1 MKVHKISFFLI
12 LIILISKTNQKE
24 LNTFSNYDI
33 IFQTNI
39 NVHFIVDFDNKK
51 VDGEVTISFKALED
65 GEVIILDTKSLI
77 IKSIKDNTGNE
88 LDFKL
93 DNYYRLESHG
103 VPLKIYK
110 EYSKDDTFDITIEY
124 STTKDCMAI
133 DWLEPEQTS
142 GGKYPFMYSQC
153 QSILCREMLPIQDT
167 PAIKMPVQ
175 ISITVPEELIGLAAG
190 LFVEEINNGN
200 NKTFIYALDI
210 PIPSYLIAIAAG
222 DIGSQNVSERCTIYA
237 EKTVVEKAAW
247 EFSDTEKFLKIAEN
261 YIGEY
266 VWEQYNILVL
276 PPSFPFG
283 GMENPTLT
291 FLTPSLIAGDKSL
304 VSVVAHEI
312 SHSWTGNLVTNENW
326 PDFWLNEGFTMFIE
340 RKILSS
346 HKDKDMA
353 KLDAM
358 VGLSNLK
365 ADIIAFGESKSF
377 SSLEPNLLGRNPD
390 DAFNKVPYEKGFN
403 LLYYLENKVNNDDI
417 FQKFMRSY
425 IDKFKKGVVKYMDFR
440 TFFETF
446 IKNNVKDWEKIL
458 NDIDWDTWVFAP
470 GFPPVENDFS
480 NKYADEV
487 DQAVKDFYENKLS
500 DDFVKKFKDWFT
512 LLKQN
517 FLNKI
522 KESDIELSE
531 TQLDFL
537 NEKLELIQGKNN
549 VEVSCSY
556 YLTVLYHGTLST
568 KFEESLVDF
577 LGKHG
582 RINYIRPLFSAL
594 ARRNKELA
602 IKTLDKYRNFYH
614 SIIIKY
620 IEIDLLLYF

>member
-12 LIILISKTNQKE
+12 LIIFISKTNQKE

-33 IFQTNI
+33 ISQTNI

-487 DQAVKDFYENKLS
+487 DQAVKDFYENKLG

-531 TQLDFL
+531 TQLEFL
-537 NEKLELIQGKNN
+537 NEKLELIQGKYN

-620 IEIDLLLYF
+620 IEIDLKSL

>member
-12 LIILISKTNQKE
+12 LIIFISKTNQKE

-33 IFQTNI
+33 ISQTNI

-77 IKSIKDNTGNE
+77 IKSVKDNTGNE

-266 VWEQYNILVL
+266 VWGQYNILVL

-522 KESDIELSE
+522 KENDIELSE
-531 TQLDFL
+531 TQLEFL
-537 NEKLELIQGKNN
+537 NEKLELIQGKYN

-620 IEIDLLLYF
+620 IEIDLKSL

>member
-167 PAIKMPVQ
+167 PAVKMPVQ

-266 VWEQYNILVL
+266 VWGQYNILVL

-500 DDFVKKFKDWFT
+500 DDFVKTFKDWFT

-531 TQLDFL
+531 TQLEFL
-537 NEKLELIQGKNN
+537 NEKLELIQGKYN

-620 IEIDLLLYF
+620 IEIDLKSL

>member
-12 LIILISKTNQKE
+12 LIIFISKTNQKE

-77 IKSIKDNTGNE
+77 IKSVKDNTGNE

-266 VWEQYNILVL
+266 VWGQYNILVL

-312 SHSWTGNLVTNENW
+312 SHSWTGTLVTNENW

-500 DDFVKKFKDWFT
+500 DDFVKTFKDWFT

-531 TQLDFL
+531 TQLEFL
-537 NEKLELIQGKNN
+537 NEKLELIQGKYN

-620 IEIDLLLYF
+620 IEIDLKSL

>member
-12 LIILISKTNQKE
+12 LIIFISNTNQKE

-33 IFQTNI
+33 ISQTNI

-51 VDGEVTISFKALED
+51 VDGEVTIYFKALED

-167 PAIKMPVQ
+167 PAVKMPVQ

-190 LFVEEINNGN
+190 LFVKEINNGN

-266 VWEQYNILVL
+266 VWGQYNILVL

-358 VGLSNLK
+358 VGLSDLK

-487 DQAVKDFYENKLS
+487 DQAVKDFYENKLG

-531 TQLDFL
+531 TQLEFL
-537 NEKLELIQGKNN
+537 NEKLELIQGKYN

-620 IEIDLLLYF
+620 IEIDLKSL

>member
-12 LIILISKTNQKE
+12 LTIFISKTNQKE

-33 IFQTNI
+33 ISQTNI

-77 IKSIKDNTGNE
+77 IKSVKDNTGNE

-487 DQAVKDFYENKLS
+487 DQAVKDFYENKLG

-522 KESDIELSE
+522 KESDIALSE
-531 TQLDFL
+531 TQLEFL
-537 NEKLELIQGKNN
+537 NEKLELIQGKYN

-620 IEIDLLLYF
+620 IEIDLKSL

>member
-1 MKVHKISFFLI
+1 MKVHGISFFLI
-12 LIILISKTNQKE
+12 LIIFISKTNQKE

-33 IFQTNI
+33 ISQTNI

-65 GEVIILDTKSLI
+65 GEVIILDTKSLL
-77 IKSIKDNTGNE
+77 IKSVKDNTGNE

-190 LFVEEINNGN
+190 LFVKEINNGN

-266 VWEQYNILVL
+266 VWGQYNILVL

-358 VGLSNLK
+358 VGLSDLK

-500 DDFVKKFKDWFT
+500 DDFVKTFKDWFT

-531 TQLDFL
+531 TQLEFL
-537 NEKLELIQGKNN
+537 NEKLELIQGKYN

-620 IEIDLLLYF
+620 IEIDLKSL

>member
-77 IKSIKDNTGNE
+77 IKSVKDNTGNE

-167 PAIKMPVQ
+167 PAVKMPVQ

-487 DQAVKDFYENKLS
+487 DQAVKDFYENKLG

-531 TQLDFL
+531 TQLEFL
-537 NEKLELIQGKNN
+537 NEKLELIQGKYN

-620 IEIDLLLYF
+620 IEIDLKSL

>member
-12 LIILISKTNQKE
+12 LIIFISNTNQKE

-33 IFQTNI
+33 ISQTNI

-403 LLYYLENKVNNDDI
+403 LLYYLENKVNSDEI

-531 TQLDFL
+531 TQLEFL
-537 NEKLELIQGKNN
+537 NEKLELIQGKYN

-620 IEIDLLLYF
+620 IEIDLKSL

>member
-12 LIILISKTNQKE
+12 LTIFISKTNQKE

-33 IFQTNI
+33 ISQTNI

-51 VDGEVTISFKALED
+51 VDGEVTISFKAIED

-77 IKSIKDNTGNE
+77 IKTIKDNTGNE

-266 VWEQYNILVL
+266 VWGQYNILVL

-358 VGLSNLK
+358 VGLSDLK

-500 DDFVKKFKDWFT
+500 DDFVKTFKDWFT

-531 TQLDFL
+531 TQLEFL
-537 NEKLELIQGKNN
+537 NEKLELIQGKYN

-620 IEIDLLLYF
+620 IEIDLKSL

>member
-167 PAIKMPVQ
+167 PAVKMPVQ

-266 VWEQYNILVL
+266 VWGQYNILVL

-531 TQLDFL
+531 TQLEFL
-537 NEKLELIQGKNN
+537 NEKLELIQGKYN

-620 IEIDLLLYF
+620 IEIDLKSL

>member
-12 LIILISKTNQKE
+12 LIIFISNTNQKE

-33 IFQTNI
+33 ISQTNI

-266 VWEQYNILVL
+266 VWGQYNILVL

-500 DDFVKKFKDWFT
+500 DDFVKTFKDWFT

-531 TQLDFL
+531 TQLEFL
-537 NEKLELIQGKNN
+537 NEKLELIQGKYN

-620 IEIDLLLYF
+620 IEIDLKSL

>member
-12 LIILISKTNQKE
+12 LIIFISKTNQKE

-33 IFQTNI
+33 ISQTNI

-167 PAIKMPVQ
+167 PAVKMPVQ

-358 VGLSNLK
+358 VGLSDLK

-487 DQAVKDFYENKLS
+487 DQAVKDFYENKLG

-531 TQLDFL
+531 TQLEFL
-537 NEKLELIQGKNN
+537 NEKLELIQGKYN

-620 IEIDLLLYF
+620 IEIDLKSL

>member
-12 LIILISKTNQKE
+12 LIIFISKTNQKE

-33 IFQTNI
+33 ISQTNI

-77 IKSIKDNTGNE
+77 IKSVKDNTGNE

-167 PAIKMPVQ
+167 PAVKMPVQ

-266 VWEQYNILVL
+266 VWGQYNILVL

-358 VGLSNLK
+358 VGLSDLK

-531 TQLDFL
+531 TQLEFL
-537 NEKLELIQGKNN
+537 NEKLELIQGKYN

-620 IEIDLLLYF
+620 IEIDLKSL

>member
-12 LIILISKTNQKE
+12 LTIFISKTNQKE

-33 IFQTNI
+33 ISQTNI

-77 IKSIKDNTGNE
+77 IKSVKDNTGNE

-266 VWEQYNILVL
+266 VWGQYNILVL

-403 LLYYLENKVNNDDI
+403 LLYYLENKVNSDEI

-500 DDFVKKFKDWFT
+500 DDFVKTFKDWFT

-531 TQLDFL
+531 NQLEFL
-537 NEKLELIQGKNN
+537 NEKLELIQGKYN

-620 IEIDLLLYF
+620 IEIDLKSL

>member
-33 IFQTNI
+33 ISQTNI

-77 IKSIKDNTGNE
+77 IKSVKDNTGNE

-167 PAIKMPVQ
+167 PAVKMPVQ

-266 VWEQYNILVL
+266 VWGQYNILVL

-417 FQKFMRSY
+417 FQKFMKSY

-531 TQLDFL
+531 TQLEFL
-537 NEKLELIQGKNN
+537 NEKLELIQGKYN

-620 IEIDLLLYF
+620 IEIDLKSL

>member
-12 LIILISKTNQKE
+12 LIIFISKTNQKE

-33 IFQTNI
+33 ISQTNI

-358 VGLSNLK
+358 VGLSDLK

-531 TQLDFL
+531 TQLEFL
-537 NEKLELIQGKNN
+537 NEKLELIQGKYN

-620 IEIDLLLYF
+620 IEIDLKSL

>member
-12 LIILISKTNQKE
+12 LIIFISNTNQKE

-33 IFQTNI
+33 ISQTNI

-167 PAIKMPVQ
+167 PAVKMPVQ

-358 VGLSNLK
+358 VGLSDLK

-487 DQAVKDFYENKLS
+487 DQAVKDFYENKLG
-500 DDFVKKFKDWFT
+500 DDFVKRFKDWFT

-531 TQLDFL
+531 TQLEFL
-537 NEKLELIQGKNN
+537 NEKLELIQGKYN

-620 IEIDLLLYF
+620 IEIDLKSL

>member
-12 LIILISKTNQKE
+12 LIIFISNTNQKE

-33 IFQTNI
+33 ISQTNI

-51 VDGEVTISFKALED
+51 VDGEVTIYFKALED

-167 PAIKMPVQ
+167 PAVKMPVQ

-190 LFVEEINNGN
+190 LFVKEINNGN

-266 VWEQYNILVL
+266 VWGQYNILVL

-358 VGLSNLK
+358 VGLSDLK

-487 DQAVKDFYENKLS
+487 DQAVKDFYENKLG

-522 KESDIELSE
+522 KESDIALSE
-531 TQLDFL
+531 TQLEFL
-537 NEKLELIQGKNN
+537 NEKLELIQGKYN

-620 IEIDLLLYF
+620 IEIDLKSL

>member
-12 LIILISKTNQKE
+12 LIIFISNTNQKE

-266 VWEQYNILVL
+266 VWGQYNILVL

-531 TQLDFL
+531 TQLEFL
-537 NEKLELIQGKNN
+537 NEKLELIQGKYN

-620 IEIDLLLYF
+620 IEIDLKSL

>member
-33 IFQTNI
+33 ISQTNI

-266 VWEQYNILVL
+266 VWKQYNILVL

-522 KESDIELSE
+522 KESDIALSE
-531 TQLDFL
+531 TQLEFL
-537 NEKLELIQGKNN
+537 NEKLELIQGKYN

-614 SIIIKY
+614 SIIIK
-620 IEIDLLLYF
+620 

>member
-12 LIILISKTNQKE
+12 LIIFISKTNQKE

-33 IFQTNI
+33 ISQTNI

-77 IKSIKDNTGNE
+77 IKTIKDNTGNE

-167 PAIKMPVQ
+167 PAVKMPVQ

-403 LLYYLENKVNNDDI
+403 LLYYLENKVNSDEI

-500 DDFVKKFKDWFT
+500 DDFVKTFKDWFT

-531 TQLDFL
+531 TQLEYL
-537 NEKLELIQGKNN
+537 NEKLELIQGKYN

-620 IEIDLLLYF
+620 IEIDLKSL

>member
-167 PAIKMPVQ
+167 PAVKMPVQ

-266 VWEQYNILVL
+266 VWGQYNILVL

-487 DQAVKDFYENKLS
+487 DQAVKDFYENKLG

-531 TQLDFL
+531 TQLEFL
-537 NEKLELIQGKNN
+537 NEKLELIQGKYN

-620 IEIDLLLYF
+620 IEIDLKSL

>member
-12 LIILISKTNQKE
+12 LITFISKTNQKE

-167 PAIKMPVQ
+167 PAVKMPVQ

-266 VWEQYNILVL
+266 VWGQYNILVL

-358 VGLSNLK
+358 VGLSDLK

-487 DQAVKDFYENKLS
+487 DQAVKDFYENKLG

-531 TQLDFL
+531 TQLEFL
-537 NEKLELIQGKNN
+537 NEKLELIQGKYN

-620 IEIDLLLYF
+620 IEIDLKSL

>member
-12 LIILISKTNQKE
+12 LIIFISKTNQKE

-33 IFQTNI
+33 ISQTNI

-167 PAIKMPVQ
+167 PAVKMPVQ

-487 DQAVKDFYENKLS
+487 DQAVKDFYENKLG

-531 TQLDFL
+531 TQLEFL
-537 NEKLELIQGKNN
+537 NEKLELIQGKYN

-620 IEIDLLLYF
+620 IEIDLKSL

>member
-1 MKVHKISFFLI
+1 MNVHKILFFLI
-12 LIILISKTNQKE
+12 SIILLSISNQKE

-93 DNYYRLESHG
+93 DNYYQLESHG

-167 PAIKMPVQ
+167 PAVKMPVQ

-340 RKILSS
+340 RKILAN

-377 SSLEPNLLGRNPD
+377 SSLQPNLLGRNPD

-403 LLYYLENKVNNDDI
+403 LLYYLENKVNNEEL
-417 FQKFMRSY
+417 FQKFLRSY
-425 IDKFKKGVVKYMDFR
+425 IDKFKRGVVKYMDFR
-440 TFFETF
+440 TFFEDF
-446 IKNNVKDWEKIL
+446 IKNNVQDWEKIL
-458 NDIDWDTWVFAP
+458 NDIEWDKWVFAP

-487 DQAVKDFYENKLS
+487 NKAVKDFYDDKLG
-500 DDFVKKFKDWFT
+500 DDFVKTFKDWFT

-522 KESDIELSE
+522 KETDIELSD
-531 TQLDFL
+531 TQLNYL
-537 NEKLELIQGKNN
+537 NEKLELIQGKYN

-556 YLTVLYHGTLST
+556 YLTVLYHGALST
-568 KFEESLVDF
+568 KFEDSLVDF

-620 IEIDLLLYF
+620 IEIDLKSL

>member
-12 LIILISKTNQKE
+12 LIIFISNTNQKE

-33 IFQTNI
+33 ISQTNI

-77 IKSIKDNTGNE
+77 IKSVKDNTGNE

-93 DNYYRLESHG
+93 DNCYRLESHG

-167 PAIKMPVQ
+167 PAVKMPVQ

-266 VWEQYNILVL
+266 VWGQYNILVL

-531 TQLDFL
+531 TQLEFL
-537 NEKLELIQGKNN
+537 NEKLELIQGKYN

-556 YLTVLYHGTLST
+556 YLTILYHGTLST

-620 IEIDLLLYF
+620 IEIDLKSL

>member
-33 IFQTNI
+33 ISQTNI

-77 IKSIKDNTGNE
+77 IKSVKDNTGNE

-167 PAIKMPVQ
+167 PAVKMPVQ

-266 VWEQYNILVL
+266 VWGQYNILVL

-358 VGLSNLK
+358 VGLSDLK

-500 DDFVKKFKDWFT
+500 DDFVKTFKDWFT

-531 TQLDFL
+531 TQLEFL
-537 NEKLELIQGKNN
+537 NEKLELIQGKYN

-620 IEIDLLLYF
+620 IEIDLKSL

>member
-12 LIILISKTNQKE
+12 LIIFISKTNQKE

-33 IFQTNI
+33 ISQTNI

-77 IKSIKDNTGNE
+77 IKTIKDNTGNE

-167 PAIKMPVQ
+167 PAVKMPVQ

-358 VGLSNLK
+358 VGLSDLK

-487 DQAVKDFYENKLS
+487 DQAVKDFYENKLG

-531 TQLDFL
+531 TQLEFL
-537 NEKLELIQGKNN
+537 NEKLELIQGKYN

-620 IEIDLLLYF
+620 IEIDLKSL

>member
-12 LIILISKTNQKE
+12 LIIFISNTNQKE

-77 IKSIKDNTGNE
+77 IKTIKDNTGNE

-266 VWEQYNILVL
+266 VWKQYNILVL

-487 DQAVKDFYENKLS
+487 DQAVKDFYENKLG

-531 TQLDFL
+531 TQLEFL
-537 NEKLELIQGKNN
+537 NEKLELIQGKYN

-620 IEIDLLLYF
+620 IEIDLKSL

>member
-1 MKVHKISFFLI
+1 MKVHKILFFLI
-12 LIILISKTNQKE
+12 SIILISISNQKE

-51 VDGEVTISFKALED
+51 VDGEVTISFKALDD

-77 IKSIKDNTGNE
+77 IKNVKDSTGNA

-167 PAIKMPVQ
+167 PAVKMPVT

-190 LFVEEINNGN
+190 LFVEEMSNGN
-200 NKTFIYALDI
+200 NKTFTYALDI

-237 EKTVVEKAAW
+237 EKNVVEKAAW

-266 VWEQYNILVL
+266 VWGQYNILVL

-340 RKILSS
+340 RKILAN

-377 SSLEPNLLGRNPD
+377 SSLQPNLLGRNPD

-403 LLYYLENKVNNDDI
+403 LLYYLENKVNNEEL
-417 FQKFMRSY
+417 FQKFLRSY
-425 IDKFKKGVVKYMDFR
+425 IDKFKRGVVKYMDFR
-440 TFFETF
+440 TFFEDF
-446 IKNNVKDWEKIL
+446 IKNNVQDWEKIL
-458 NDIDWDTWVFAP
+458 NDIDWDKWVFAP

-487 DQAVKDFYENKLS
+487 NKAVKDFYDDKLG
-500 DDFVKKFKDWFT
+500 DDFVKTFKDWFT

-522 KESDIELSE
+522 KETDIELSD
-531 TQLDFL
+531 TQLNYL
-537 NEKLELIQGKNN
+537 NEKLELIQGKYN

-556 YLTVLYHGTLST
+556 YLTVLYHGALST
-568 KFEESLVDF
+568 KFEDSLVDF

-594 ARRNKELA
+594 ARRNKELT

-620 IEIDLLLYF
+620 IEIDLKSL

>member
-1 MKVHKISFFLI
+1 MKVHGISFFLI
-12 LIILISKTNQKE
+12 LIIFISKTNQKE

-33 IFQTNI
+33 ISQTNI

-65 GEVIILDTKSLI
+65 GEVIILDTKSLL
-77 IKSIKDNTGNE
+77 IKSVKDNTGNE
-88 LDFKL
+88 LVFKL

-110 EYSKDDTFDITIEY
+110 EYSKDDAFDITIEY

-266 VWEQYNILVL
+266 VWGQYNILVL

-358 VGLSNLK
+358 VGLSDLK

-500 DDFVKKFKDWFT
+500 DDFVKTFKDWFT

-531 TQLDFL
+531 TQLEFL
-537 NEKLELIQGKNN
+537 NEKLELIQGKYN

-620 IEIDLLLYF
+620 IEIDLKSL

>member
-1 MKVHKISFFLI
+1 MKVHGISFFLI
-12 LIILISKTNQKE
+12 LIIFISNTNQKE

-33 IFQTNI
+33 ISQTNI

-65 GEVIILDTKSLI
+65 GEVIILDTKSLL
-77 IKSIKDNTGNE
+77 IKSVKDNTGNE

-110 EYSKDDTFDITIEY
+110 EYSKDDAFDITIEY

-167 PAIKMPVQ
+167 PAVKMPVQ

-266 VWEQYNILVL
+266 VWGQYNILVL

-487 DQAVKDFYENKLS
+487 DQAVKDFYENKLG

-531 TQLDFL
+531 TQLEFL
-537 NEKLELIQGKNN
+537 NEKLELIQGKYN

-620 IEIDLLLYF
+620 IEIDLKSL

>member
-12 LIILISKTNQKE
+12 LIIFISKTNQKE

-33 IFQTNI
+33 ISQTNI

-77 IKSIKDNTGNE
+77 IKSVKDNTGNE

-167 PAIKMPVQ
+167 PAVKMPVQ

-446 IKNNVKDWEKIL
+446 IKNNVKDWGKIL

-487 DQAVKDFYENKLS
+487 DQAVKDFYENKLG

-531 TQLDFL
+531 TQLEYL
-537 NEKLELIQGKNN
+537 NEKLELIQGKYN

-620 IEIDLLLYF
+620 IEIDLKSL

>member
-33 IFQTNI
+33 ISQTNI

-167 PAIKMPVQ
+167 PAVKMPVQ

-358 VGLSNLK
+358 VGLSDLK

-487 DQAVKDFYENKLS
+487 DQAVKDFYENKLG

-531 TQLDFL
+531 TQLEFL
-537 NEKLELIQGKNN
+537 NEKLELIQGKYN

-620 IEIDLLLYF
+620 IEIDLKSL

>member
-1 MKVHKISFFLI
+1 MKVLKISFFLI

-33 IFQTNI
+33 ISQTNI

-500 DDFVKKFKDWFT
+500 DDFVKTFKDWFT

-531 TQLDFL
+531 TQLEFL
-537 NEKLELIQGKNN
+537 NEKLELIQGKYN

-620 IEIDLLLYF
+620 IEIDLKSL

>member
-12 LIILISKTNQKE
+12 LIIFISNTNQKE

-33 IFQTNI
+33 ISQTNI

-167 PAIKMPVQ
+167 PAVKMPVQ

-266 VWEQYNILVL
+266 VWGQYNILVL

-403 LLYYLENKVNNDDI
+403 LLYYLENKVNSDEI

-500 DDFVKKFKDWFT
+500 DDFVKRFKDWFT

-522 KESDIELSE
+522 KESDIALSE
-531 TQLDFL
+531 TQLEFL
-537 NEKLELIQGKNN
+537 NEKLELIQGKYN

-556 YLTVLYHGTLST
+556 Y
-568 KFEESLVDF
+568 
-577 LGKHG
+577 
-582 RINYIRPLFSAL
+582 
-594 ARRNKELA
+594 
-602 IKTLDKYRNFYH
+602 
-614 SIIIKY
+614 
-620 IEIDLLLYF
+620 

>member
-12 LIILISKTNQKE
+12 LIIFISKTNQKE

-33 IFQTNI
+33 ISQTNI

-167 PAIKMPVQ
+167 PAVKMPVQ

-266 VWEQYNILVL
+266 VWGQYNILVL

-358 VGLSNLK
+358 VGLSDLK

-531 TQLDFL
+531 TQLEFL
-537 NEKLELIQGKNN
+537 NEKLELIQGKYN

-620 IEIDLLLYF
+620 IEIDLKSL

>member
-33 IFQTNI
+33 ISQTNI

-110 EYSKDDTFDITIEY
+110 EYSKDDAFDITIEY

-266 VWEQYNILVL
+266 VWGQYNILVL

-500 DDFVKKFKDWFT
+500 DDFVKRFKDWFT

-531 TQLDFL
+531 NQLEFL
-537 NEKLELIQGKNN
+537 NEKLELIQGKYN

-620 IEIDLLLYF
+620 IEIDLKSL